1 MIIIRNKFI
10 IRFYIFEK
18 LNSIHEKYLGVLTLV
33 FSVCIT
39 SCDKDDDQNG
49 VSSVPGCTDETAFN
63 YDPNAT
69 EDDGSCIAL
78 IEGCTDESAYN
89 YDANANTDDGNC
101 DYSLASLLDGQW
113 NISLLEYSPDIS
125 AVDVSNFQEIAD
137 V

>member
-1 MIIIRNKFI
+1 MK
-10 IRFYIFEK
+10 
-18 LNSIHEKYLGVLTLV
+18 KYLGVLTLV

-49 VSSVPGCTDETAFN
+49 VSSVQGCTDETAFN

-89 YDANANTDDGNC
+89 YDVNANTDDGNC
-101 DYSLASLLDGQW
+101 DYSISSQFDGQW
-113 NISLLEYSPDIS
+113 NISLLEYSPEA
-125 AVDVSNFQEIAD
+125 AVDVFLPQVIAD
-137 V
+137 VWVIQIALLLETSYFRW